1 MVLTGIS
8 DPELVCVLI
17 TCGDAV
23 LKQKKS
29 MNSTP
34 ADKMQENTLLD
45 LQKRFPMHHVRP
57 KYWAAYRSRSVFPDN
72 VLTFHQELDETGKHW
87 LTATTFMQ

>member
-17 TCGDAV
+17 TCGDVV
-23 LKQKKS
+23 LKQKS
-29 MNSTP
+29 MDSTP

-57 KYWAAYRSRSVFPDN
+57 KYWAACRSRSAFTEN
-72 VLTFHQELDETGKHW
+72 VLTFHQELDETGKHC
-87 LTATTFMQ
+87 LTANVG